1 MRKIV
6 LALAGASVAL
16 GGLAATPAAAAD
28 FRGHDRGRFEQAQGR
43 NFVQNRNYDQNRG
56 YNQNRTFVQNRFVTN
71 GFNGSENPFQA
82 RQWQR
87 GERFDSR
94 YATNYAF
101 IDNPGYYNLGPA
113 PYGYRWVRSGDD
125 AVLVAIA
132 SGLIGALVGN
142 AF

>member
-6 LALAGASVAL
+6 LALAGAAVAL
-16 GGLAATPAAAAD
+16 GGFAATPASAAD
-28 FRGHDRGRFEQAQGR
+28 FRGHDRGQYVQSQGR
-43 NFVQNRNYDQNRG
+43 NFAQGRNYDQNRG
-56 YNQNRTFVQNRFVTN
+56 YDQNRNFTQNRFVTN
-71 GFNGSENPFQA
+71 GFSGSDNRIQA

-87 GERFDSR
+87 GERFDGR

-101 IDNPGYYNLGPA
+101 VDNPGYYNLGPA

-132 SGLIGALVGN
+132 SGLIGALVAN